1 MTDARTRIV
10 ERGYDEIADSF
21 AEWSARVE
29 GDQRERWRRELTD
42 CLPDGARVLELGC
55 GAGVPDTQL
64 LASRF
69 LVTGIDVSGE
79 QIRRARANVP
89 AADFAQSDFTQ
100 LRLAPDSFDAVAAFY
115 SFNHVPRDV
124 LGDLLV
130 RIHSWLVPGGFFL
143 AALGT
148 GDTESWTGDWLGTT
162 MFFSSFPPE
171 TNRRLL
177 VEAGFELILDEIV
190 TMIEPEPD
198 GESTWQWVLARR

>member
-1 MTDARTRIV
+1 VSDSRTRIV
-10 ERGYDEIADSF
+10 EHGYDEIADSF
-21 AEWSARVE
+21 VEWSARVE

-42 CLPDGARVLELGC
+42 RLPDGARVLELGC

-69 LVTGIDVSGE
+69 LVTGVDVSGE

-100 LRLAPDSFDAVAAFY
+100 LELAPDSFDSVAAFY

-130 RIHSWLVPGGFFL
+130 RIHSWLVPGGLFL

-190 TMIEPEPD
+190 TMVEPEPD